1 MLGGFFV
8 RSFDADKGFRYNQA
22 VRFWWRQEADPM
34 RIIPETLRGG
44 SALTEDYIHGTGRA
58 RDLYEYDVLHADA
71 YAKRAKRLDETEH
84 LRLNRKDV
92 VACLRIYNEQYNSHE
107 AVRASLD
114 RLEQPDALVVAGG
127 QQSGLF
133 TGPILVIYKAATII
147 KAAME
152 AEERLGRPVIPVFW
166 IAGEDHDWDEVNHT
180 YVLVNDPH
188 AVKIKLDKQPERRS
202 SVSAMEI
209 TAAEWKLAAADM
221 EQSLPDS
228 EHKADILRMIEQGL
242 ADSYGLSE
250 AFAKLLGLLFGAYG
264 LVLLDSADPSLRQ
277 LEASVFQRFIKHN
290 DELEQ
295 AYRAAA
301 ARIVDYGYHLQ
312 AEVHEG
318 GANLFYIHEGE
329 RLLLF
334 KQNGLFTDRR
344 GQVAFTAEE
353 LIEETNR
360 HPERFSNNVLTRPL
374 MQDSLFPVLAS
385 VLGLGEIA
393 YWAITRDA
401 FGVLEMQMPVLLPR
415 MSFTLVEPGV
425 EKHMLKYELSFGQVR
440 DGLEEKKKQW
450 LAAQDQLRMHEQ
462 FAGAK
467 EAFVRMYEPLIQQTG
482 WIEKGLLRLG
492 ETNREK
498 ILEQIAYLEARVQ
511 EALVRQN
518 ETALRQW
525 DRIEWS
531 LFPFGQPQER
541 VYTIYHFLNRHGL
554 SLMDMIMN
562 VPTDLTGTH
571 RVIYV

>member
-1 MLGGFFV
+1 
-8 RSFDADKGFRYNQA
+8 
-22 VRFWWRQEADPM
+22 M
-34 RIIPETLRGG
+34 RIIPAELRGG
-44 SALTEDYIHGTGRA
+44 AALAEDYIQGTGRA

-71 YAKRAKRLDETEH
+71 YAQRAKRLDETEH

-92 VACLRIYNEQYNSHE
+92 VACLRIYNEQYNAHE
-107 AVRASLD
+107 AVYASLD

-133 TGPILVIYKAATII
+133 TGPMLVVYKAATII
-147 KAAME
+147 KAARE
-152 AEERLGRPVIPVFW
+152 AEERLERPVIPVFW

-180 YVLVNDPH
+180 YVMANDPQ
-188 AVKIKLDKQPERRS
+188 AVKIKLNKQPERRS
-202 SVSAMEI
+202 SVSAI
-209 TAAEWKLAAADM
+209 KVDAAEWKQAMADI

-228 EHKADILRMIEQGL
+228 EHKADILRMIEHGFD
-242 ADSYGLSE
+242 DSYGLSE
-250 AFAKLLGLLFGAYG
+250 SFAKLLGLLFGAYG
-264 LVLLDSADPSLRQ
+264 LVLLDSADPLLRK
-277 LEASVFQRFIKHN
+277 LEASVFRRLVQHN

-295 AYRAAA
+295 AYRATA

-312 AEVHEG
+312 ADVHEG
-318 GANLFYIHEGE
+318 GANLFYIHEEE

-344 GQVAFTAEE
+344 GQVAFTVEE
-353 LIEETNR
+353 LLEETDR
-360 HPERFSNNVLTRPL
+360 HPELFSNNVLTRPL

-401 FGVLEMQMPVLLPR
+401 FGVLGMQMPLLLPR

-425 EKHMLKYELSFGQVR
+425 EKHMLKYELSFGEVR
-440 DGLEEKKKQW
+440 DGLEERKKQW
-450 LAAQDQLRMHEQ
+450 IVTHDQLGMQEQ

-467 EAFVRMYEPLIQQTG
+467 EAFVRIYEPLIQHSG
-482 WIEKGLLRLG
+482 LIEKGLLRLG

-498 ILEQIAYLEARVQ
+498 ILEQISYLEAKVQ
-511 EALVRQN
+511 EALFRQN
-518 ETALRQW
+518 ESALRQW

-541 VYTIYHFLNRHGL
+541 VYTIYHFLNRYGL
-554 SLMDMIMN
+554 GLIDMIMD

>member
-1 MLGGFFV
+1 
-8 RSFDADKGFRYNQA
+8 
-22 VRFWWRQEADPM
+22 M

-44 SALTEDYIHGTGRA
+44 SALAEDYTKGTGRA

-71 YAKRAKRLDETEH
+71 YAQRAKWLDETEH
-84 LRLNRKDV
+84 LRLSRKEV
-92 VACLRIYNEQYNSHE
+92 VACLRIYNEQYNSYE

-114 RLEQPDALVVAGG
+114 RLESPDALVVAGG

-133 TGPILVIYKAATII
+133 TGPMLVIYKAVTII
-147 KAAME
+147 QAARE

-180 YVLVNDPH
+180 YVLASDPQ
-188 AVKIKLDKQPERRS
+188 AVKIKLKKQPERRS
-202 SVSAMEI
+202 SVSAI
-209 TAAEWKLAAADM
+209 KVDAVEWEQAMADI

-228 EHKADILRMIEQGL
+228 EHKADILRMIEHGL
-242 ADSYGLSE
+242 TDSYGLSE
-250 AFAKLLGLLFGAYG
+250 AFAKLLGLLFGDYG
-264 LVLLDSADPSLRQ
+264 LVLLDSADPSLRK
-277 LEASVFQRFIKHN
+277 LEASVFRRLVQHN

-295 AYRAAA
+295 AYRTAA

-312 AEVHEG
+312 ADVHED
-318 GANLFYIHEGE
+318 GANLFYIHEDE

-334 KQNGLFTDRR
+334 KQGGLFTDRR
-344 GQVAFTAEE
+344 GMVTFTQEE
-353 LIEETNR
+353 LLREIDI

-401 FGVLEMQMPVLLPR
+401 FGVLKMQMPILLPR

-425 EKHMLKYELSFGQVR
+425 EKYMLKHELSFGQVR
-440 DGLEEKKKQW
+440 DGLEESKKQW
-450 LAAQDQLRMHEQ
+450 LAAQDQLGIQDQ
-462 FAGAK
+462 FSGVK
-467 EAFVRMYEPLIQQTG
+467 EAFARLYEPLVQQAG
-482 WIEKGLLRLG
+482 LIEKGLLPIG
-492 ETNREK
+492 ETNSKK
-498 ILEQIAYLEARVQ
+498 ILLQIAYLETKVQ
-511 EALVRQN
+511 EALLRQN

-554 SLMDMIMN
+554 GLIDMIMN
-562 VPTDLTGTH
+562 IPTDLTGTH

>member
-1 MLGGFFV
+1 
-8 RSFDADKGFRYNQA
+8 
-22 VRFWWRQEADPM
+22 M
-34 RIIPETLRGG
+34 RIIPEELRGG
-44 SALTEDYIHGTGRA
+44 SALAEDYIQGTGRA
-58 RDLYEYDVLHADA
+58 RDLYEYNVLHADA
-71 YAKRAKRLDETEH
+71 YAQRAKRLDETEH

-92 VACLRIYNEQYNSHE
+92 VACLRIYNEQYNAHE
-107 AVRASLD
+107 AVHASLD
-114 RLEQPDALVVAGG
+114 RLEQPDALVVVGG

-133 TGPILVIYKAATII
+133 TGPMLVVYKAATII
-147 KAAME
+147 KAARE
-152 AEERLGRPVIPVFW
+152 AEKRLGRPVIPVFW

-180 YVLVNDPH
+180 YVMANDPQ
-188 AVKIKLDKQPERRS
+188 AVKIKLNKQPERRS
-202 SVSAMEI
+202 SVSAI
-209 TAAEWKLAAADM
+209 KVDAAEWKKAMAEI

-228 EHKADILRMIEQGL
+228 EHKADILRMIKHGFN
-242 ADSYGLSE
+242 DSYGLSE
-250 AFAKLLGLLFGAYG
+250 GFAKLLGLLFGAYG
-264 LVLLDSADPSLRQ
+264 LVLLDSADPSLRK
-277 LEASVFQRFIKHN
+277 LEASVFRRLVQHN

-295 AYRAAA
+295 AYRATA
-301 ARIVDYGYHLQ
+301 ARIADYGYHLQ
-312 AEVHEG
+312 ADVHEG
-318 GANLFYIHEGE
+318 GANLFYIHEEE

-344 GQVAFTAEE
+344 GQVAFTIEE
-353 LIEETNR
+353 LLEETDR

-401 FGVLEMQMPVLLPR
+401 FGVLGMQMPLLLPR

-425 EKHMLKYELSFGQVR
+425 EKHMLKYELSFGEVR
-440 DGLEEKKKQW
+440 DGLEERKKQW
-450 LAAQDQLRMHEQ
+450 IVTHDQLGMQEQ

-467 EAFVRMYEPLIQQTG
+467 EAFVRIYEPLIQQSG
-482 WIEKGLLRLG
+482 LIEKGLLRLG

-498 ILEQIAYLEARVQ
+498 ILEQIAYLEAKVQ
-511 EALVRQN
+511 EALFRQN

-541 VYTIYHFLNRHGL
+541 VYTIYHFLNRYGL
-554 SLMDMIMN
+554 SLIDMIMD

>member
-1 MLGGFFV
+1 M
-8 RSFDADKGFRYNQA
+8 K
-22 VRFWWRQEADPM
+22 
-34 RIIPETLRGG
+34 IIPETLRGG
-44 SALTEDYIHGTGRA
+44 SALAEDYIQGTGRA
-58 RDLYEYDVLHADA
+58 SDLYEYDVLHADA
-71 YAKRAKRLDETEH
+71 YAQRAKWLDKTEH
-84 LRLNRKDV
+84 LRLSRKDV
-92 VACLRIYNEQYNSHE
+92 VACLRIYNEQYNSYE

-114 RLEQPDALVVAGG
+114 RLESPDALVVVGG

-133 TGPILVIYKAATII
+133 TGPMLVIYKAATII
-147 KAAME
+147 KAARE

-180 YVLVNDPH
+180 YVMANDPQ
-188 AVKIKLDKQPERRS
+188 AVKIKLNKQPERRS
-202 SVSAMEI
+202 SVSAI
-209 TAAEWKLAAADM
+209 KVDTVEWKQAMADI

-228 EHKADILRMIEQGL
+228 EHKTDILRMIEHGL
-242 ADSYGLSE
+242 TDSYGLSE
-250 AFAKLLGLLFGAYG
+250 AFAKLLGLLFGTYG
-264 LVLLDSADPSLRQ
+264 LVLMDSANPSLRK
-277 LEASVFQRFIKHN
+277 LEASVFRRLVRHN

-295 AYRAAA
+295 AYRTTA

-312 AEVHEG
+312 ADVHEG
-318 GANLFYIHEGE
+318 GANLFYIHEDE

-334 KQNGLFTDRR
+334 KKAGLFTDRR
-344 GQVAFTAEE
+344 GLVAFTVDELLEE
-353 LIEETNR
+353 IDR

-401 FGVLEMQMPVLLPR
+401 FGVLEMQMPILLPR

-425 EKHMLKYELSFGQVR
+425 EKHMLKYELSFDQVR
-440 DGLEEKKKQW
+440 DGLEERKKQW
-450 LAAQDQLRMHEQ
+450 IATQDQLGMQDQ
-462 FAGAK
+462 FSEAK
-467 EAFVRMYEPLIQQTG
+467 EAFVRMYEPLVQQTG
-482 WIEKGLLRLG
+482 LIEKGLLRLG

-498 ILEQIAYLEARVQ
+498 ILGQIAYLEAKVQ
-511 EALVRQN
+511 EALLRQN

-541 VYTIYHFLNRHGL
+541 AYTIYHFLNRHGV
-554 SLMDMIMN
+554 SLIDMIMN
-562 VPTDLTGTH
+562 MPLDLKGTH

>member
-1 MLGGFFV
+1 
-8 RSFDADKGFRYNQA
+8 
-22 VRFWWRQEADPM
+22 M
-34 RIIPETLRGG
+34 RIIPEELRGG
-44 SALTEDYIHGTGRA
+44 SALAEDYIQGTGRA
-58 RDLYEYDVLHADA
+58 RDLYEYNVLHADA
-71 YAKRAKRLDETEH
+71 YAQRAKRLDETEH

-92 VACLRIYNEQYNSHE
+92 VACLRIYNEQYNAHE
-107 AVRASLD
+107 AVHASLD
-114 RLEQPDALVVAGG
+114 RLEQPDALVVVGG

-133 TGPILVIYKAATII
+133 TGPMLVVYKAATII
-147 KAAME
+147 KAARE
-152 AEERLGRPVIPVFW
+152 AEKRLGRPVIPVFW

-180 YVLVNDPH
+180 YVMANDPQ
-188 AVKIKLDKQPERRS
+188 AVKIKLNKQPERRS
-202 SVSAMEI
+202 SISAI
-209 TAAEWKLAAADM
+209 KVDAAEWKKAMAEI

-228 EHKADILRMIEQGL
+228 EHKADILRMIKHGFN
-242 ADSYGLSE
+242 DSYGLSE
-250 AFAKLLGLLFGAYG
+250 GFAKLLGLLFGAYG
-264 LVLLDSADPSLRQ
+264 LVLLDSADPSLRK
-277 LEASVFQRFIKHN
+277 LETSVFRRLVQHN

-295 AYRAAA
+295 AYHATA

-312 AEVHEG
+312 ADVHEG
-318 GANLFYIHEGE
+318 GANLFYIHEEE

-334 KQNGLFTDRR
+334 KQDGLFTDRR
-344 GQVAFTAEE
+344 GQVAFTVEE
-353 LIEETNR
+353 LLEETDR

-401 FGVLEMQMPVLLPR
+401 FGVLGMQMPLLLPR

-425 EKHMLKYELSFGQVR
+425 EKHMLKYELSFGEVR
-440 DGLEEKKKQW
+440 DGLEERKKQW
-450 LAAQDQLRMHEQ
+450 IVTHDQLGMQEQ
-462 FAGAK
+462 FVGAK
-467 EAFVRMYEPLIQQTG
+467 EAFVRMYEPLIQQSG
-482 WIEKGLLRLG
+482 LIEKGLLRIG

-498 ILEQIAYLEARVQ
+498 ILEQIAYLEAKVQ
-511 EALVRQN
+511 EALFRQN

-541 VYTIYHFLNRHGL
+541 VYTIYHFLNRYGL
-554 SLMDMIMN
+554 SLIDMIMD

>member
-1 MLGGFFV
+1 
-8 RSFDADKGFRYNQA
+8 
-22 VRFWWRQEADPM
+22 M
-34 RIIPETLRGG
+34 RIIPEELRGG
-44 SALTEDYIHGTGRA
+44 SALAEDYIQGTGRA

-71 YAKRAKRLDETEH
+71 YAQRAKRLDETEH

-92 VACLRIYNEQYNSHE
+92 VACLRIYNEQYNAHE
-107 AVRASLD
+107 AVHASLD
-114 RLEQPDALVVAGG
+114 RLEQPDALVVVGG

-133 TGPILVIYKAATII
+133 TGPMLVVYKAATII
-147 KAAME
+147 KAAKE
-152 AEERLGRPVIPVFW
+152 AEEQLGRPVIPVFW

-180 YVLVNDPH
+180 YVMANDPQ

-202 SVSAMEI
+202 SVSAI
-209 TAAEWKLAAADM
+209 KVDAAEWKQAMADI

-228 EHKADILRMIEQGL
+228 EHKADILRMIEHGFN
-242 ADSYGLSE
+242 DSYGLSE
-250 AFAKLLGLLFGAYG
+250 SFAKLLGLLFGAYG
-264 LVLLDSADPSLRQ
+264 LVLLDSADPSLRK
-277 LEASVFQRFIKHN
+277 LEASVFRRLVQHN

-295 AYRAAA
+295 AYRATAA
-301 ARIVDYGYHLQ
+301 QIVDYGYHLQ
-312 AEVHEG
+312 ADVHEG
-318 GANLFYIHEGE
+318 GANLFYIHEEE

-344 GQVAFTAEE
+344 GQVAFTVEE
-353 LIEETNR
+353 LLEETDG

-401 FGVLEMQMPVLLPR
+401 FGVLGMQMPLLLPR

-425 EKHMLKYELSFGQVR
+425 EKHMLKYELSFGEVR
-440 DGLEEKKKQW
+440 DGLEERKKQW
-450 LAAQDQLRMHEQ
+450 IVTHDQLGMQEQ

-467 EAFVRMYEPLIQQTG
+467 EAFVHMYEPLIQQLG
-482 WIEKGLLRLG
+482 LIEKGLLRLG

-498 ILEQIAYLEARVQ
+498 ILDQIAYLEAKVQ
-511 EALVRQN
+511 EALFRQN
-518 ETALRQW
+518 ESALRQW

-541 VYTIYHFLNRHGL
+541 VYTIYHFLNRYGL
-554 SLMDMIMN
+554 SLIDMIMD

>member
-1 MLGGFFV
+1 M
-8 RSFDADKGFRYNQA
+8 K
-22 VRFWWRQEADPM
+22 
-34 RIIPETLRGG
+34 IIPETLRGG
-44 SALTEDYIHGTGRA
+44 SALAEDYIQGTGRA
-58 RDLYEYDVLHADA
+58 SDLYEYNVLHADA
-71 YAKRAKRLDETEH
+71 YAQRAKWLDKTGH
-84 LRLNRKDV
+84 LRLNRKDI
-92 VACLRIYNEQYNSHE
+92 VACLRIYNEKYNSYE

-114 RLEQPDALVVAGG
+114 RLESPDALVVAGG

-133 TGPILVIYKAATII
+133 TGPMLVIYKAATLI
-147 KAAME
+147 KAARE

-180 YVLVNDPH
+180 YVMANDPQ
-188 AVKIKLDKQPERRS
+188 AVKIKLNKQPERRS
-202 SVSAMEI
+202 SVSAIKVE
-209 TAAEWKLAAADM
+209 AVEWKQAIADI

-228 EHKADILRMIEQGL
+228 EHKAEIMRMIENGL
-242 ADSYGLSE
+242 TDSYGLSE
-250 AFAKLLGLLFGAYG
+250 AFVKLLGLLFGTYG
-264 LVLLDSADPSLRQ
+264 LVLLDSADPSLRK
-277 LEASVFQRFIKHN
+277 LEASVFKQLVQHN

-295 AYRAAA
+295 AYRTTA

-312 AEVHEG
+312 ADVHEG
-318 GANLFYIHEGE
+318 GANLFYIHEDE

-334 KQNGLFTDRR
+334 KKAGLFTDRH
-344 GQVAFTAEE
+344 GLVVFTVDELLEE
-353 LIEETNR
+353 IDR

-401 FGVLEMQMPVLLPR
+401 FGVLEMQMPILLPR

-440 DGLEEKKKQW
+440 DGLEERKKQW
-450 LAAQDQLRMHEQ
+450 IATQDQLGMQDQ
-462 FAGAK
+462 FSGAK
-467 EAFVRMYEPLIQQTG
+467 EAFVRMYEPLVQQTG
-482 WIEKGLLRLG
+482 LIEKGLLPLG
-492 ETNREK
+492 ETNRDK
-498 ILEQIAYLEARVQ
+498 ILAQIAYLEAKVQ
-511 EALVRQN
+511 EALLRQN

-541 VYTIYHFLNRHGL
+541 AYTIYHFLNRHGL
-554 SLMDMIMN
+554 SLIDMIMS
-562 VPTDLTGTH
+562 VPLDLTGTH

>member
-1 MLGGFFV
+1 
-8 RSFDADKGFRYNQA
+8 
-22 VRFWWRQEADPM
+22 M
-34 RIIPETLRGG
+34 RIIPEELRGG
-44 SALTEDYIHGTGRA
+44 SALAEDYIQGTGRA
-58 RDLYEYDVLHADA
+58 RDLYEYNVLHADA
-71 YAKRAKRLDETEH
+71 YAQRAKRLDETEH

-92 VACLRIYNEQYNSHE
+92 VACLRIYNEQYNAHE
-107 AVRASLD
+107 AVHASLD
-114 RLEQPDALVVAGG
+114 RLEQPDALVVVGG

-133 TGPILVIYKAATII
+133 TGPMLVVYKAATII
-147 KAAME
+147 KAARE
-152 AEERLGRPVIPVFW
+152 AEKRLGRPVIPVFW

-180 YVLVNDPH
+180 YVMANDPQ
-188 AVKIKLDKQPERRS
+188 AVKIKLNKQPERRS
-202 SVSAMEI
+202 SVSAI
-209 TAAEWKLAAADM
+209 KVDAAEWKKAMAEI

-228 EHKADILRMIEQGL
+228 EHKADILRMIKHGFN
-242 ADSYGLSE
+242 DSYGLSE
-250 AFAKLLGLLFGAYG
+250 GFAKLLGLLFGAYG
-264 LVLLDSADPSLRQ
+264 LVLLDSADPSLRK
-277 LEASVFQRFIKHN
+277 LETSVFRRLVQHN

-295 AYRAAA
+295 AYHATA

-312 AEVHEG
+312 ADVHEG
-318 GANLFYIHEGE
+318 GANLFYIHEEE

-334 KQNGLFTDRR
+334 KQDGLFTDRR
-344 GQVAFTAEE
+344 GQVAFTVEE
-353 LIEETNR
+353 LLEETDR

-401 FGVLEMQMPVLLPR
+401 FGVLGMQMPLLLPR

-425 EKHMLKYELSFGQVR
+425 EKHMLKYELSFGEVR
-440 DGLEEKKKQW
+440 DGLEERKKQW
-450 LAAQDQLRMHEQ
+450 IVTHDQLGMQEQ
-462 FAGAK
+462 FVGAK
-467 EAFVRMYEPLIQQTG
+467 EAFVRMYEPLIQQSG
-482 WIEKGLLRLG
+482 LIEKGLLRIG

-498 ILEQIAYLEARVQ
+498 ILEQIAYLEAKVQ
-511 EALVRQN
+511 EALFRQN

-541 VYTIYHFLNRHGL
+541 VYTIYHFLNRYGL
-554 SLMDMIMN
+554 SLIDMIMD